1 MIQNACVYTLVF
13 INLFV
18 KKYSLNAHANIQ
30 VEEE

>member
-1 MIQNACVYTLVF
+1 MIQSVRVYTLVF

-30 VEEE
+30 VEQE